1 MRGRIRAVVRCME
14 NLCLDFIIWAAQ
26 RKRGGGR

>member
-1 MRGRIRAVVRCME
+1 MRERVRFVAKCLE
-14 NLCLDFIIWAAQ
+14 NLCLDFIIWIAQ